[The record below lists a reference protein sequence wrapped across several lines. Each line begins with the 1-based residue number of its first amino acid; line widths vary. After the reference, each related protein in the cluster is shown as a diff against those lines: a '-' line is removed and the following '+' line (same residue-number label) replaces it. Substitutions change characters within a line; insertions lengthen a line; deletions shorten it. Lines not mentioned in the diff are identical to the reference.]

1 MKIIKEF
8 DLLLK
13 NKNIRDRIVN
23 FEKGKFVV
31 NGKSDFD
38 FKIFVYGV
46 TVDSFVIDK
55 FFVFL
60 SFLEF
65 GDSV

>member
-31 NGKSDFD
+31 NGKSDSD

-46 TVDSFVIDK
+46 TVDSFVTDK
-55 FFVFL
+55 FFVFFL
-60 SFLEF
+60 FLEF

>member
-1 MKIIKEF
+1 MKMIKEF

-31 NGKSDFD
+31 NGKLDFD

-46 TVDSFVIDK
+46 TVDSFVTDK
-55 FFVFL
+55 FFVFFL
-60 SFLEF
+60 FLEF

>member
-31 NGKSDFD
+31 NGKFDFD

-46 TVDSFVIDK
+46 TVDSFVTDK
-55 FFVFL
+55 FFVFF